1 MRRRSPY
8 PVRTVLP
15 LTVPEGLAAA
25 MPEML
30 EPAPDTVEQER
41 PEARSGS
48 WRLRR
53 GRPIRT
59 GGRGRFRGASEAAAA
74 FVDADRVP
82 ADEPIGA
89 GLDLPAE
96 GAPTAPRG
104 LPVVASGRDEPSSE
118 DSNRHGAPRSERF
131 GADSGWVRAEIQR
144 RIAATRS
151 RRGRHARPEAVRGSD
166 LGNEAG
172 DYVPRHSVQ
181 AVGPA
186 EAAPAYSE
194 SPPPLS
200 TQGPSG
206 LRSGR
211 GDTGSGGP
219 VMPRETPAAR
229 STRAARPWIP
239 PSAAFRSSM
248 SSPPTRFPPARGLL
262 PSNPPERWLVAHLS
276 ERVPVGGRLSL
287 IVSITS
293 SHPTVQAYAAPL
305 KPFTIPPGGTNVTV
319 VVSVPGLRAQ
329 GDLEQDL
336 WITLAGNPEPIR
348 FSFVAE
354 RIGLHTATVQ
364 AYRHGTFLAELHA
377 QVSVDVNAD
386 VVEGT
391 PQVAQ
396 ISALAAEPGE
406 VTLQVSQTDDGRYSF
421 QLLGEALHPPELT
434 RRLAGD
440 PTAVVDEIVAEL
452 RSMAAGSS
460 AYSTSSLV
468 RRRLKNLGTQLW
480 QAVVPEAI
488 QRQFWD
494 QVGQIKTFTVA
505 SDRDILPWEL
515 LYPLNENLDNGFLVD
530 QFPVVRRVYGQGR
543 ARGLRVGS
551 AAYVVPPGSPEN
563 AHCEVQA
570 IQTRLN
576 GLVVDRGILAR
587 LDEMIA
593 TLEAM
598 PSLLHFACHNTFS
611 QHSGSSI
618 MLEGGP
624 LRPTDLSV
632 AVQTRSMAAAGPLGF
647 NACRTAAEAP
657 WLAENLGWAKQFMR
671 AGAGAFVGSLWAVRS
686 SAAQAFAESFYDALV
701 VQGLPLGEASLAA
714 RRSTTDQAGDPTR
727 LAYTI
732 YGNPAATAMSRMET
746 P

>member
-1 MRRRSPY
+1 MNPAPKIRIGMAHLGRRGLVQIPAGF
-8 PVRTVLP
+8 VLRFNGGSRR
-15 LTVPEGLAAA
+15 LDREEGGTPDRKLFAAA
-25 MPEML
+25 IL
-30 EPAPDTVEQER
+30 GTKPATTYLDILSR
-41 PEARSGS
+41 PSDPPK
-48 WRLRR
+48 LRR
-53 GRPIRT
+53 PTRKALHLFPPRAPLGSAAVAETPVPVVQSCPAKHQPH
-59 GGRGRFRGASEAAAA
+59 GLRGRRGPGFR
-74 FVDADRVP
+74 
-82 ADEPIGA
+82 
-89 GLDLPAE
+89 L
-96 GAPTAPRG
+96 
-104 LPVVASGRDEPSSE
+104 
-118 DSNRHGAPRSERF
+118 APRSVPPCRLLQR
-131 GADSGWVRAEIQR
+131 DSHQLGGSYRAI
-144 RIAATRS
+144 
-151 RRGRHARPEAVRGSD
+151 
-166 LGNEAG
+166 L
-172 DYVPRHSVQ
+172 
-181 AVGPA
+181 
-186 EAAPAYSE
+186 
-194 SPPPLS
+194 L
-200 TQGPSG
+200 
-206 LRSGR
+206 
-211 GDTGSGGP
+211 SGGC
-219 VMPRETPAAR
+219 
-229 STRAARPWIP
+229 S
-239 PSAAFRSSM
+239 
-248 SSPPTRFPPARGLL
+248 
-262 PSNPPERWLVAHLS
+262 HLS

-421 QLLGEALHPPELT
+421 QLLGEALHSPELT

-632 AVQTRSMAAAGPLGF
+632 AVQTRSMAAAGPLVFF